1 MLRRLAR
8 STAPYAAALVGSGLG
23 LSAVS
28 APSVAGRVESLEGR
42 LSMIEATFSKSAP
55 KPGRKKPAAVVL
67 RTPDEHFENLPLWPY
82 EPKYFTSKLY
92 DMDVRIAY
100 YDLGPRDAEETL
112 ILTHGMS
119 AWCVS
124 VADNATPFI

>member
-8 STAPYAAALVGSGLG
+8 STAPYAAAVVGSGLG
-23 LSAVS
+23 LSVLN
-28 APSVAGRVESLEGR
+28 APSVAGRVESLEDR
-42 LSMIEATFSKSAP
+42 LSMIEATLSKSAP
-55 KPGRKKPAAVVL
+55 KLKPAIVL
-67 RTPDEHFENLPLWPY
+67 RTPDEHFANLPLWPY

-100 YDLGPRDAEETL
+100 YDLGPRDAKET
-112 ILTHGMS
+112 IVLTHGMS

-124 VADNATPFI
+124 VRSRQ